1 MKSHHEKK
9 VRLAALLLAGAVW
22 APGVQA
28 VAVSGTSE
36 GAGVQASVS
45 LLATPLLDLNLP
57 NVSGSSPAPYN
68 LSQTLVGVN
77 APTSVLTLDTGIL
90 TGAAS
95 SDVDGAAGF
104 RTTSGTGT
112 VNGTVLEIDL
122 LSNVSL
128 TASVLSSTSTITGD
142 FGSLMASGSSII
154 TNAVL
159 TIDQPLLLPTIVLNL
174 DANAAPNT
182 MVSSSVLSALGIFV
196 VLNEQIQNCSSFLCS
211 LETNALHIGL
221 NPLGLQLASAD
232 IKLGHSYASMAAA
245 VPEASEWGMMLAG
258 LGLVGFAARRRVMA

>member
-1 MKSHHEKK
+1 MKHHHEKK

-57 NVSGSSPAPYN
+57 NVSGSSPAPYD
-68 LSQTLVGVN
+68 LSQTLVSVN
-77 APTSVLTLDTGIL
+77 APTSALTLNTGIL
-90 TGAAS
+90 TGSAS

-112 VNGTVLEIDL
+112 VNGTVLDL

-128 TASVLSSTSTITGD
+128 TATILSSTSTITGD
-142 FGSLMASGSSII
+142 FGSLMANGSSII
-154 TNAVL
+154 TDATI
-159 TIDQPLLLPTIVLNL
+159 TIDHLLGPDTVINLNP
-174 DANAAPNT
+174 NAAPNT
-182 MVSSSVLSALGIFV
+182 MVSSSALSALGIFI

-232 IKLGHSYASMAAA
+232 LKLGHSYASMAAA